1 LIEVKDLQ
9 KSYGELM
16 AVKGVSFAARKGS
29 VFGLLGP
36 NGAGKS
42 TTISCI
48 CGLLKPTAGTV
59 SVNGFDIVGEAKKA
73 KQSLGVVPQ
82 ELAIYED
89 LSALD
94 NLAYWGAAYGLKGQE
109 LKSRVDFVLERI
121 GLQDRA
127 GDLPKNYSGGL
138 KRRLN
143 FGCGLV
149 HEPQILLLDEPTVG
163 VDPQSRERLF
173 NLIKEERDKGTCVL
187 YTTHYMEEAEN
198 LCDELAILDHGKII
212 AAGTLQDLRAQV
224 GESDII
230 QLSGSFD
237 AIAVEAALLGLAIET
252 EILVLSAETL
262 VLAIKEAAKQLPAV
276 LKAVSST
283 EAEIRDTRLSEPNL
297 ESLFLKLTGSELRA

>member
-1 LIEVKDLQ
+1 MIEVKDLQ
-9 KSYGELM
+9 KAYGELM
-16 AVKGVSFAARKGS
+16 AVKGVSFTAKKGS

-48 CGLLKPTAGTV
+48 CGLLKPSAGTV
-59 SVNGFDIVGEAKKA
+59 TVNGFDIVGEAKKA
-73 KQSLGVVPQ
+73 KRSLGVVPQ

-94 NLAYWGAAYGLKGQE
+94 NLGYWGAAYGLKGQE

-127 GDLPKNYSGGL
+127 KDLPKNYSGGL

-149 HEPQILLLDEPTVG
+149 HEPEILLLDEPTVG

-173 NLIKEERDKGTCVL
+173 NLVKEERDKGTCVL

-198 LCDELAILDHGKII
+198 LCDELAIIDHGKII
-212 AAGTLQDLRAQV
+212 AAGTLKDLRAQS

-230 QLSGSFD
+230 QLSGTFD
-237 AIAVEAALLGLAIET
+237 AIAVEAAILALAIDS

-262 VLAIKEAAKQLPAV
+262 VLAIKEAAAQLPAV
-276 LKAVSST
+276 LQAVSST
-283 EAEIRDTRLSEPNL
+283 KAEIRETRLSEPNL